1 MGYDEFIDTIQARM
15 DLPAEQ
21 DAEIVVMEVVNALAQ
36 ALPAPECELLS
47 LVLPGPIGVRLAAS
61 DAIYDP
67 LIDEHLFIGY
77 LMSEHQTTGYW
88 DRTSGGD
95 DVLAST
101 AAEEIERRA
110 RAVLT
115 LIAETLSRRSVTCCR
130 PCSVTGSEA
139 RAKRSSDR
147 LIDPRAV

>member
-1 MGYDEFIDTIQARM
+1 MDYDGFIDTVQERM

-21 DAEIVVMEVVNALAQ
+21 DAEIVVMEVINALAH
-36 ALPAPECELLS
+36 ALPSAECEQLS
-47 LVLPGPIGVRLAAS
+47 QALPGPIGVRLAAS
-61 DAIYDP
+61 TAIYDP

-110 RAVLT
+110 RAVFT
-115 LIAETLSRRSVTCCR
+115 LIAETIPEDVLTTVCDVLPPVLGEWFR
-130 PCSVTGSEA
+130 GEGEA
-139 RAKRSSDR
+139 VA
-147 LIDPRAV
+147 

>member
-1 MGYDEFIDTIQARM
+1 MDYDDFIDAVQRRM

-21 DAEIVVMEVVNALAQ
+21 DAEVVVMEVVNALAH

-47 LVLPGPIGVRLAAS
+47 NVLPGPIGVRLAAS

-67 LIDEHLFIGY
+67 LIDEHVFIGY

-88 DRTSGGD
+88 DRTAGGD

-115 LIAETLSRRSVTCCR
+115 LIAETI
-130 PCSVTGSEA
+130 PGEA
-139 RAKRSSDR
+139 LTIVCDA
-147 LIDPRAV
+147 LPAVLGEWFRGEGEPVA